1 MAKFLDKKEQ
11 VYDLKLT
18 SYGRYL
24 LSTDKFDPVYYA
36 FFDDNVLYDGAYAG
50 ITESQNDIHE
60 RIKNNTQYLEGLVL
74 FQEVEQPSNFV
85 EDGTINYFK
94 SDITPTMEFPRK
106 DTFHYDAMI
115 GDAYLEGDTNVAPA
129 WKAVTLSGRITS
141 SSVEDVKNREKI
153 PQVNLEVNYF
163 KQIFDVNIID
173 DEFDNEYLRSAI
185 NTSPPFS
192 DNKVI
197 KLIADDVMVYVEE
210 LNTALLTKNFD
221 LEVFEIHFNAIT
233 SSCVDCG
240 LTASDG
246 LMRKFFN
253 NNPASIKG
261 GYLDNGSQDFNTL
274 RGINRGPN
282 KNTSSIGYYYDV
294 LSSEV
299 ENRALHS
306 STSSVNYYFDIVY
319 DYQIDNYHQNGKE
332 AACKAAELF
341 NKKSYYIDL
350 DFDCKE
356 SQTDGIYVDIYGQ
369 ATEPEICQ

>member
-74 FQEVEQPSNFV
+74 FQEVEQQSNFV
-85 EDGTINYFK
+85 QDGTINYFK
-94 SDITPTMEFPRK
+94 SDVTPTMEFPRK

-141 SSVEDVKNREKI
+141 SSVEDVKNKERI
-153 PQVNLEVNYF
+153 PQVNIEVNYF
-163 KQIFDVNIID
+163 KQVFDANIID
-173 DEFDNEYLRSAI
+173 DEFDNEYLRTAI
-185 NTSPPFS
+185 NTSRRFS
-192 DNKVI
+192 DNKVV
-197 KLIADDVMVYVEE
+197 KLIADDLMVYVEE
-210 LNTALLTKNFD
+210 MNTTLLTKNFD
-221 LEVFEIHFNAIT
+221 LEVFEVHFNAIS

-246 LMRKFFN
+246 LMRKYFN
-253 NNPASIKG
+253 TNMGAIKG
-261 GYLDNGSQDFNTL
+261 GYLGNDFQNFNTL
-274 RGINRGPN
+274 RGLNPGRG
-282 KNTSSIGYYYDV
+282 KITASIGYYYDV
-294 LSSEV
+294 LNSEL
-299 ENRALHS
+299 ELES
-306 STSSVNYYFDIVY
+306 LSPSTSSISYYFDIVY
-319 DYQIDNYHQNGKE
+319 DYQIDNYYQVGKKT
-332 AACKAAELF
+332 ACKAAELF

-350 DFDCKE
+350 DFDCEE
-356 SQTDGIYVDIYGQ
+356 SQTDGVYVDIYGQ